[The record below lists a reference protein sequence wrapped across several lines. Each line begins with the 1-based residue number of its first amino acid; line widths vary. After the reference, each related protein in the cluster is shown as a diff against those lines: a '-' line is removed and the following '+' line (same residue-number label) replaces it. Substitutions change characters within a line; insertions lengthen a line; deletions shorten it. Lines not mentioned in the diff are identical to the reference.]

1 MECHVIGCNSKEMCC
16 RKCRYRKLTL
26 LRIYR
31 KTVSAEEF
39 MHDPWL
45 FSLLWSM
52 PAMNSIEMVAV
63 KAAYNGWVSTL
74 TVRCIF
80 VYYTDAEIHSV
91 SFHLLWSLIDVLH
104 YFSTIMVLSMETR
117 ITLEK
122 FCDDMR
128 DIFKFGED
136 DEFTMKWLD
145 EEG

>member
-1 MECHVIGCNSKEMCC
+1 
-16 RKCRYRKLTL
+16 
-26 LRIYR
+26 
-31 KTVSAEEF
+31 
-39 MHDPWL
+39 
-45 FSLLWSM
+45 M

-74 TVRCIF
+74 VRCIF
-80 VYYTDAEIHSV
+80 VYYADSEIHTV
-91 SFHLLWSLIDVLH
+91 SFHLSSTLIDVFH

-128 DIFKFGED
+128 DIFKFGGD
-136 DEFTMKWLD
+136 DDFTMKWLD